1 MKTPHDQEEAASGTP
16 FWLHA
21 AISNAPRTVHA
32 IPLLDLD
39 QLDLREAQAAPLIVA
54 LADIIEA
61 TCARSTAVPM
71 THAVAA

>member
-1 MKTPHDQEEAASGTP
+1 
-16 FWLHA
+16 
-21 AISNAPRTVHA
+21 
-32 IPLLDLD
+32 LLDLD

-61 TCARSTAVPM
+61 TCARSTAVPK